1 MDKSP
6 VDKMGSRPYH
16 RAIGRLPIRKLVT
29 VAPPLSRLQL
39 VPALLSAALICVAL
53 ACPAIGKQPPKLLH
67 GGKTP
72 PGHLKRQAHR
82 VAHGQAK
89 KAAPRIR
96 ATTVAGR
103 STSPRPHGQA
113 LRTTTSGGSTSTSTG
128 GVITTASASG
138 STTTTRARGKR
149 KRARAA
155 AAATATAATRTRAAG
170 LRATA
175 ARAAAARAAAA
186 GTAATAAAAAAGA
199 GSAASAPTGSAPSNA
214 PAGRQDRQDR
224 QSTRDRPNQFLPVTP
239 RDELPP
245 SLRVVRDIVHVVP
258 PALRVLLAGLVALSI
273 LLAGAAA
280 MTFMRSRRFDRQR
293 RELLGHVGLLQA
305 ALLPLVPARLG
316 SSRASVAYR
325 PADGPG
331 AGGDFYDVLPLAGGR
346 TAVVIGDV
354 SGHGRDALGRTALVR
369 YTLRAYVEAGMEP
382 HEALQVAGSVLGGKL
397 EGDFVTALVAVHD
410 AAAGTL
416 TYATAGHPPPIVVS
430 GAGFDPIVAATAP
443 PLGVGASTGQRQTT
457 LAFPRGATAFFYTDG
472 LSEAR
477 TTEGRL
483 GDADLERLVRELGP
497 GATAEQVIERVAK
510 TAETMPDDAVACV
523 LTAEEGAAI
532 VRSRVEWLELT
543 RSELHGPMLAGFL
556 QECGLS
562 LRAVRAAE
570 LDAIEVARESGGA
583 VIEVRMGDRPDVDV
597 RPPDLPVRED
607 ATAYLRQP

>member
-6 VDKMGSRPYH
+6 VDKIGSRPYH

-39 VPALLSAALICVAL
+39 VPALLSAAIICVAL
-53 ACPAIGKQPPKLLH
+53 ACPAIGKQPPKLRH

-72 PGHLKRQAHR
+72 PGHLMRQAHR

-103 STSPRPHGQA
+103 STSAHGKA

-128 GVITTASASG
+128 GATTTASASG
-138 STTTTRARGKR
+138 STTTARARAKGKRAR

-155 AAATATAATRTRAAG
+155 AAVAATRTRAAG

-186 GTAATAAAAAAGA
+186 GTAAAAAAGGASGGNATSPAA
-199 GSAASAPTGSAPSNA
+199 GSSSSSAPA
-214 PAGRQDRQDR
+214 DRQDR
-224 QSTRDRPNQFLPVTP
+224 TQDRQATRDQPNQFLPVTP
-239 RDELPP
+239 RDELPQ

-258 PALRVLLAGLVALSI
+258 PALRALLAGLVALSI

-280 MTFMRSRRFDRQR
+280 MTFIRSRRFDRQR

-305 ALLPLVPARLG
+305 ALLPVVPALVG

-382 HEALQVAGSVLGGKL
+382 HEALQVAGSVLAGKL

-416 TYATAGHPPPIVVS
+416 AYATAGHPPPIVVS
-430 GAGFDPIVAATAP
+430 GAGFDPVVAATAP

-457 LAFPRGATAFFYTDG
+457 LPFPRGATAFFYTDG

-477 TTEGRL
+477 TASGRL
-483 GDADLERLVRELGP
+483 GGADLERLVRELGP
-497 GATAEQVIERVAK
+497 GATAEQVIERVTKVADS
-510 TAETMPDDAVACV
+510 MPDDAVACV

-570 LDAIEVARESGGA
+570 RDAIEVARESGGA

>member
-6 VDKMGSRPYH
+6 VDKMGSRPYYP
-16 RAIGRLPIRKLVT
+16 AIGRLPIRKLVT
-29 VAPPLSRLQL
+29 VVPPLSRLHL

-53 ACPAIGKQPPKLLH
+53 ACPAIGKQPPKLHH

-89 KAAPRIR
+89 KAAPRIS

-103 STSPRPHGQA
+103 STSPHGQA
-113 LRTTTSGGSTSTSTG
+113 LRTTTSGGSTSTSAG
-128 GVITTASASG
+128 GATTTASASR
-138 STTTTRARGKR
+138 STTTTRARGKG

-155 AAATATAATRTRAAG
+155 AAAAAATRTRAAG

-186 GTAATAAAAAAGA
+186 GTVAAAAAAGGAGAASATSSAA
-199 GSAASAPTGSAPSNA
+199 GSASSSA
-214 PAGRQDRQDR
+214 PAGRQDRTQDR
-224 QSTRDRPNQFLPVTP
+224 QAKRDRPNQFLPVTP

-258 PALRVLLAGLVALSI
+258 PALRALLAGLVALSI

-305 ALLPLVPARLG
+305 ALLPVVPALIG
-316 SSRASVAYR
+316 ASRASVAYR

-382 HEALQVAGSVLGGKL
+382 HEALQVAGSVLAGKL

-457 LAFPRGATAFFYTDG
+457 LPFPRGATAFFYTDG

-477 TTEGRL
+477 TASGRL

-532 VRSRVEWLELT
+532 VRSRVEWLELS

-562 LRAVRAAE
+562 VRAVRAAE
-570 LDAIEVARESGGA
+570 RDAIEVARESGGA
-583 VIEVRMGDRPDVDV
+583 VIEVRMGDRPDVDI

-607 ATAYLRQP
+607 ATAYLRQS

>member
-1 MDKSP
+1 
-6 VDKMGSRPYH
+6 
-16 RAIGRLPIRKLVT
+16 
-29 VAPPLSRLQL
+29 
-39 VPALLSAALICVAL
+39 
-53 ACPAIGKQPPKLLH
+53 
-67 GGKTP
+67 
-72 PGHLKRQAHR
+72 
-82 VAHGQAK
+82 
-89 KAAPRIR
+89 
-96 ATTVAGR
+96 
-103 STSPRPHGQA
+103 
-113 LRTTTSGGSTSTSTG
+113 
-128 GVITTASASG
+128 
-138 STTTTRARGKR
+138 
-149 KRARAA
+149 
-155 AAATATAATRTRAAG
+155 
-170 LRATA
+170 
-175 ARAAAARAAAA
+175 
-186 GTAATAAAAAAGA
+186 
-199 GSAASAPTGSAPSNA
+199 
-214 PAGRQDRQDR
+214 
-224 QSTRDRPNQFLPVTP
+224 
-239 RDELPP
+239 
-245 SLRVVRDIVHVVP
+245 
-258 PALRVLLAGLVALSI
+258 
-273 LLAGAAA
+273 

-562 LRAVRAAE
+562 LGAVRAAE